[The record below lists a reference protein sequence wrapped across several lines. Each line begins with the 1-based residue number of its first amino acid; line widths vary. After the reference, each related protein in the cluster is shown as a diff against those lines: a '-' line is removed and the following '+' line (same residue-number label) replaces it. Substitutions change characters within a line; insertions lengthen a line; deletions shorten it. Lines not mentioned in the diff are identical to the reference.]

1 FFLVLFIL
9 MLVELTAACLMLIY
23 EREIGELVTKDL
35 NKGLKNARHSST
47 NATKTSDWDVVQE
60 MFKCCGVNNYTDW
73 QNNIPKSCCNPPC
86 KDKEPTYYSEGC
98 LERLKNWFEENFL
111 STGISVIILCII
123 EVG

>member
-1 FFLVLFIL
+1 

-35 NKGLKNARHSST
+35 NDGLKNARHSST
-47 NATKTSDWDVVQE
+47 NETKTSDWDVVQE

-86 KDKEPTYYSEGC
+86 KGKKPAYYSEGC